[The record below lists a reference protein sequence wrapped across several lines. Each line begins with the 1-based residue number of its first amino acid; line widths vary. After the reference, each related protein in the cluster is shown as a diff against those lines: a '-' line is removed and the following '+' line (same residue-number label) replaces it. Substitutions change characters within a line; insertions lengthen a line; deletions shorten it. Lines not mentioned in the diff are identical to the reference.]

1 MEVTTATARA
11 QVVGRKLFGAFR
23 ETLSE
28 SVLESLPLLCV
39 ELLHH
44 SWLILPASPHANGCR
59 GQCMRPAAAAL
70 DLFRMTSV
78 EYLN

>member
-11 QVVGRKLFGAFR
+11 QVVGRKLFGALR

-28 SVLESLPLLCV
+28 SVWESLPLLCV

-44 SWLILPASPHANGCR
+44 SWLILPASPHAMAAEASVCDQLR
-59 GQCMRPAAAAL
+59 LHWTCFARPL
-70 DLFRMTSV
+70 
-78 EYLN
+78 